1 LNTAAALGVLCDL
14 VRALNTSI
22 DNGELGTG
30 DAAAVR
36 AAFERFDRILGVLS
50 LRRLEEDQPPVP
62 VEEIQ
67 QLIEA
72 RRAARRNRNFLE
84 ADRIRAE
91 LDARGIV
98 LEDTGATTRW
108 KRK

>member
-1 LNTAAALGVLCDL
+1 MCIRD
-14 VRALNTSI
+14 RSI

-84 ADRIRAE
+84 ADRIRKDLE
-91 LDARGIV
+91 SRGVI

-108 KRK
+108 KKK